1 MDDNEYLW
9 MENINSKK
17 VLAFIKEHNL
27 RFSNLVSEVKEKL
40 IDDVNKY
47 FFVDQVS
54 VIYGY
59 VNGVYFV
66 VNTGK
71 QYKVL
76 RHDDKCT
83 IDEIISSGDMGKD
96 IMIAN
101 IYPNWK
107 GNILSVFLTRGSDKG
122 VFKFIDVESR
132 EVIDEFSDYANQIFW
147 IDDTRYLYAK
157 FYRDAKTPDGIKPP
171 TSRVFL
177 REVASEKSEMIFGES
192 VPTNYH
198 ITVTS
203 DYLRRWL
210 YLVVRKGWTATKIYV
225 NRLDMTRD
233 WELLYDAG
241 NNFAFVTGYFNNS
254 HLITVYDGEKLGRI
268 VSVSDSSSSVYV
280 ETSHPICNSF
290 VFKDKLF
297 IIRSIHASDKVY
309 LYDDGTLREI
319 KLGLGIP
326 ISIGGIG
333 WSSSKL
339 YFVVVS
345 FSLPSS
351 LYVYDIDKDSSKPL
365 YRYDV
370 PTDVV
375 VEEEFIESFDGKKV
389 HIFIVKNPRVDKK
402 VAIVHGYGGFGIIMN
417 PMYLSYLLKFLEDG
431 GVYVLANIR
440 GGKEYGEKWHEEGM
454 REKKFNVFKDYLSV
468 LRWMKSRGYKVVGL
482 GRSNGG
488 LLVAATLNLDPSSMD
503 LAIIGYPLLDM
514 LRFHKLYIG
523 RLWVTEYG
531 DPDNPKDREYLK
543 RYSPIHNIG
552 DVKQYPPILV
562 YTGLHDDRVH
572 PSHAFRY
579 VLKMSELGGNI
590 YLRTDTESGHM
601 GASPER
607 RRDEYLEILSFIYK
621 YLM

>member
-1 MDDNEYLW
+1 MDNNEYLW

-17 VLAFIKEHNL
+17 VLAFINEYKL
-27 RFSNLVSEVKEKL
+27 KFSELISDVREKL
-40 IDDVNKY
+40 VNDVNKY

-54 VIYGY
+54 VIDGY
-59 VNGVYFV
+59 ANGVYFV

-76 RHDDKCT
+76 RYDDEGLLT
-83 IDEIISSGDMGKD
+83 EIISSSDMGKD

-101 IYPNWK
+101 IYPNWR
-107 GNILSVFLTRGSDKG
+107 GDILSIFLTKGSDKG
-122 VFKFIDVESR
+122 VFKFIDVESG

-157 FYRDAKTPDGIKPP
+157 FYRDIDTPDGVKPP

-177 REVASEKSEMIFGES
+177 REVASDKSDMVFGES

-198 ITVTS
+198 IMVTS
-203 DYLRRWL
+203 DYRRRWI
-210 YLVVRKGWTATKIYV
+210 YLTVRRGWTSTKIYV
-225 NRLDMTRD
+225 NKSDISRD

-241 NNFAFVTGYFNNS
+241 NNYAFVTGYLDKS

-268 VSVSDSSSSVYV
+268 VSVGDSSSIYV

-290 VFKDKLF
+290 VFKEKLF

-309 LYDDGTLREI
+309 LYEGGSLREI
-319 KLGLGIP
+319 KLGLNVP
-326 ISIGGIG
+326 ISIGGVS
-333 WSSSKL
+333 WSSTKL

-351 LYVYDIDKDSSKPL
+351 LYLYDIEKDSSTPL

-370 PTDVV
+370 STDVI

-389 HIFIVKNPRVDKK
+389 HIFVVRNPK
-402 VAIVHGYGGFGIIMN
+402 VNRKIAVVHGYGGFGIIMT

-440 GGKEYGEKWHEEGM
+440 GGKEYGEKWHEDGM

-468 LRWMKSRGYKVVGL
+468 LRWMKSKGYKVVGL

-523 RLWVTEYG
+523 KLWVTEYG
-531 DPDNPKDREYLK
+531 DPDDPRDREFLRK
-543 RYSPIHNIG
+543 YSPIHNISN
-552 DVKQYPPILV
+552 VKEYPPILV
-562 YTGLHDDRVH
+562 YTGLYDDRVH

-579 VLKMSELGGNI
+579 VLKMSKLGGEI
-590 YLRTDTESGHM
+590 YLRTDTQSGHM
-601 GASPER
+601 GASPDR
-607 RRDEYLEILSFIYK
+607 RRDEYLDILSFIYK
-621 YLM
+621 HLM